1 MEQLLQ
7 PTFSSGLITALQMK
21 FKHMI
26 RNCCVVIILISIV
39 FFIFS
44 YLACDLKRELC
55 VLSGGCHRP
64 LCCLSRHKHMLHVL
78 RHVFLHNQRIIS
90 LRVVT

>member
-7 PTFSSGLITALQMK
+7 ATFSSGVVTALQMK

-26 RNCCVVIILISIV
+26 RNCCVVIFLISIV
-39 FFIFS
+39 VFIFS
-44 YLACDLKRELC
+44 YQACDLKRELC
-55 VLSGGCHRP
+55 VLIGGCHRP
-64 LCCLSRHKHMLHVL
+64 LCRIRRHKHMLHVL

-90 LRVVT
+90 LRLVT